1 MESFNPNMIGVP
13 NGNYFALPYSIEES
27 ELVLISVPW
36 DSTVSYGAGTH
47 KGPKAILDAS
57 VQIDLFD
64 ERIPKAWEVKI
75 GTAEFPKRV
84 EALNSKTR
92 KKVEAI
98 ILKLEQGVPEEALSN
113 EAAAVNEA
121 SAEVNSYV
129 YNESRKL
136 LSQGKIVGVVGGEH
150 SVPLG
155 LIKALGEV
163 HDEFGVLHLDAHAD
177 LRESYEGFEFSHASI
192 MYNSLRH
199 VPQISRLTQVGIRD
213 YCLDERDIIEQDS
226 RIIAF
231 TDIALKRGLFEGE
244 NWGSICEK
252 IIATL
257 PDKVYISFDIDSL
270 APDNCPGTGT
280 PVPGGLSFSEA
291 EYLLYSLIRAGKR
304 IIGFDLCEVAPSAES
319 EWDANVG
326 ARILY
331 RLALF
336 ASNNRD

>member
-1 MESFNPNMIGVP
+1 MESFNPNEIGIP
-13 NGNYFALPYSIEES
+13 NGNYFALPYSLEES
-27 ELVLISVPW
+27 EIVLISVPW

-47 KGPKAILDAS
+47 EGPRAILDAS

-64 ERIPKAWEVKI
+64 ERIPRAWEVKI
-75 GTAEFPKRV
+75 GSAEIPGRI
-84 EALNSKTR
+84 ERLNSKTR

-98 ILKLEQGVPEEALSN
+98 ISKLEQGVPEEALSL
-113 EAAAVNEA
+113 ETEEVNKA
-121 SAEVNSYV
+121 SAKVNSYV
-129 YNESRKL
+129 YNESKKF
-136 LSQGKIVGVVGGEH
+136 LSQGKTVGIVGGEH

-155 LIKALGEV
+155 LIKALGEF
-163 HDEFGVLHLDAHAD
+163 HEEFGILHLDAHAD
-177 LRESYEGFEFSHASI
+177 LREGYEGFEFSHASI
-192 MYNSLRH
+192 MFNSLRY

-213 YCLDERDIIEQDS
+213 YCSDESLKISEDS
-226 RIIAF
+226 RITAF

-244 NWGSICEK
+244 SWGSICER

-270 APDNCPGTGT
+270 TPDNCPGTGT

-291 EYLLYSLIRAGKR
+291 EYLLHSLVRAGKK
-304 IIGFDLCEVAPSAES
+304 IIGFDLCEVSPSADG

-336 ASNNRD
+336 TSNN